1 MFLGVSLRG
10 GRVCPQVPHY
20 YLSIDCRMD
29 ALMTTRAKLNAA
41 GDVKI
46 SVNDFVIKVR
56 RAPV

>member
-1 MFLGVSLRG
+1 MR
-10 GRVCPQVPHY
+10 PQVPHY

-56 RAPV
+56 RALV